1 MATFDPIQAGPLKIT
16 FPANLP
22 KNEKDLICM
31 LLAGRLK
38 DLWKGRLICA
48 QLSINDL
55 LKQTAGIDGLGM
67 LRQGLKD
74 LNSSINALKNI
85 SGYNDILNTV
95 NKALSQIE
103 NVFSLGGLCPS
114 PVHAPKIPDLIG
126 KLNQN
131 LFGQANN
138 ILNAL
143 ARVSNPSMCLGGG
156 PGGFGI
162 NWNSMTGDLAA
173 LNAAI
178 AQFKR
183 DPAGFNATI
192 KAFEDNLKYQT
203 QRMNAEIDRLKK
215 NLSDPFGV
223 NQQQK
228 TAQLLT
234 TANNKTADYT
244 VKDKNGV
251 QHTNPFR
258 SMIPADVEHVL
269 NKASNKT
276 PNNVLANTVVT
287 WKTAP
292 ILDYCGDIV
301 GYKKVA
307 VTGDP
312 DYVGFTT
319 NPVHDDLN
327 VDKPTT
333 NPIAEYK
340 EFDYS
345 FWEKDSKIL
354 VYNSA
359 GQTVT
364 DIVLTRGISYKI
376 GFRLETKTVQF
387 YQSNSNTVW
396 YQGLQISSDPKYGIG
411 PGYPGMK
418 IITPDENFHPTFYR
432 GEVDWSVTI
441 ENPTT
446 PDSLVWKTTDNSA
459 TGRILVNGI
468 TKILEEDKTYDLSM
482 AFKKAILHLEN
493 KTHKFTSFY
502 DFGHLKQTNP
512 VDFILDTPRLDEDLG
527 TINNP
532 TPKINIDFGD
542 SVNIM
547 PDVDLG
553 TIKEPVNLPVDFGTV
568 VNPTSLMDDFGL
580 LNDVSYG
587 ENSVDFQDHI
597 TNRKYNVAV
606 NLRLDDGTVFNFNNI
621 LIWGTG
627 SNNYRVF
634 DDTEHLDDAG
644 QPNPNY
650 KIIKWVV
657 KLNNSNYLIQKWY
670 VDESKGFELKE
681 ISFYITPSLT
691 DESTSISII
700 SMKFETPFIFLN
712 DTTLQY
718 AENHQHKISYA
729 MGKIPTKDEDFNVYN
744 SDEAI
749 FTLRGNNVIR
759 WNITTNKDNNGVYTD
774 SADNALTENE
784 SICYFDV
791 KFNPADPDRS
801 FINTNPTIN
810 KMKYYGKGINNTYI
824 DYTITYIDDTGPTVA
839 TTPINGSAT
848 KLENGRDRAGISG
861 SSYGI
866 GILLN

>member
-55 LKQTAGIDGLGM
+55 LKQTAGIDGLGV
-67 LRQGLKD
+67 LRKGLND
-74 LNSSINALKNI
+74 LNASINKLKAV

-95 NKALSQIE
+95 NKALSQVE

-143 ARVSNPSMCLGGG
+143 ARASNPSMCLGGG
-156 PGGFGI
+156 PGGLGI

-183 DPAGFNATI
+183 DPAGFNSTI

-203 QRMNAEIDRLKK
+203 QRMNAEVDRLKK
-215 NLSDPFGV
+215 NLSDPLGI

-234 TANNKTADYT
+234 TTTNKTADYT

-251 QHTNPFR
+251 QHTNPLR

-269 NKASNKT
+269 NRT
-276 PNNVLANTVVT
+276 PNTITT
-287 WKTAP
+287 WKTVP

-312 DYVGFTT
+312 DYIGFTT
-319 NPVHDDLN
+319 NPAHDDLN
-327 VDKPTT
+327 VDKPTV

-345 FWEKDSKIL
+345 FWEENSKIV
-354 VYNSA
+354 VYNSV
-359 GQTVT
+359 GQAVT
-364 DIVLTRGISYKI
+364 DIALKRGISYKI
-376 GFRLETKTVQF
+376 GFRLITKSIQF
-387 YQSNSNTVW
+387 YQGNASTVW
-396 YQGLQISSDPKYGIG
+396 YSGLQISSNPKYGIG
-411 PGYPGMK
+411 SGYPGMK
-418 IITPDENFHPTFYR
+418 IITPDKDFQPTFSQ
-432 GEVDWSVTI
+432 GEVDWSVSI
-441 ENPTT
+441 ENPVT
-446 PDSLVWKTTDNSA
+446 PDALIWKTTDNSA
-459 TGRILVNGI
+459 SGRILVSGI
-468 TKILEEDKTYDLSM
+468 KSIPNSDKTYDLSM
-482 AFKKAILHLEN
+482 AFKKAFTHLEN
-493 KTHKFTSFY
+493 KSHSFTLYY
-502 DFGHLKQTNP
+502 DFGHLKHVNA
-512 VDFILDTPRLDEDLG
+512 VDFIPDTVPLDEDLG
-527 TINNP
+527 SIISP
-532 TPKINIDFGD
+532 TPKITIDFG
-542 SVNIM
+542 NTIN
-547 PDVDLG
+547 PPQDVDLG
-553 TIKEPVNLPVDFGTV
+553 TITEPINLPVDFGTV
-568 VNPTSLMDDFGL
+568 NNPSDLVDDFGEL
-580 LNDVSYG
+580 DEILTG
-587 ENSVDFQDHI
+587 ENSVAYQDHV
-597 TNRKYNVAV
+597 TNRRYNIKI
-606 NLRLDDGTVFNFNNI
+606 NLRLDDGTIHTFDNN

-627 SNNYRVF
+627 SNNYQVI
-634 DDTEHLDDAG
+634 DDTEHLDG
-644 QPNPNY
+644 QGLPIPDN
-650 KIIKWVV
+650 KIIKWVT
-657 KLNNSNYLIQKWY
+657 KLNDSNYLVQKWY
-670 VDESKGFELKE
+670 VNGSRGLELNE
-681 ISFYITPSLT
+681 ISFYITPSIT
-691 DESTSISII
+691 DESSDTSIAIV
-700 SMKFETPFIFLN
+700 SMNFETPFVLLN
-712 DTTLQY
+712 DTNLSY
-718 AENHQHKISYA
+718 SESYHYKISYA
-729 MGKIPTKDEDFNVYN
+729 MGKTPTKDGDFNVYN
-744 SDEAI
+744 SDEAV
-749 FTLRGNNVIR
+749 FSLVGDSVIR
-759 WNITTNKDNNGVYTD
+759 WNLTTTTDVNLLTDNEFV
-774 SADNALTENE
+774 
-784 SICYFDV
+784 CYFDV
-791 KFNPADPDRS
+791 KFDPRDPDRS

-810 KMKYYGKGINNTYI
+810 KMKYYGRGVNNTYI
-824 DYTITYIDDTGPTVA
+824 DYTITYIDQTGPTVA
-839 TTPINGSAT
+839 TTPVNGSAT